1 MFEHVRQSFREM
13 LAGRI
18 APDDRRALV
27 SQMKAT
33 LVQARVGLQ
42 ELHDALAA
50 TAQRL
55 EHEMRELDTVRRR
68 RSLAEGI
75 NDAETVGIATKYEA
89 QVAERVRIL
98 EQKRAAQEAE
108 LGMVSHEVE
117 EMTAEFRRAAAGQ
130 DVALPSLD
138 EAAAAEAERA
148 VDDGAAG
155 LRTELDALGR
165 AQARARRE
173 AEADERLAALKRRMG
188 K

>member
-1 MFEHVRQSFREM
+1 M
-13 LAGRI
+13 LAGRL

-55 EHEMRELDTVRRR
+55 EHEMRELETVRRR

-117 EMTAEFRRAAAGQ
+117 DMTAEFRRAAAGQ
-130 DVALPSLD
+130 DALPSLD
-138 EAAAAEAERA
+138 EAAVAEAERA